1 MRIAR
6 STLILF
12 IANVLVFGLVWRA
25 SVTHTV
31 APVSQNLLFPT
42 GITGLEITDSGTKL
56 VLEKKGAFWY
66 VNAPYKWAAN
76 LWSVQRIIDELR
88 FIDSEKGFS
97 VNEVKANGSNLETYG
112 LEKPRWTLKAVA
124 ENNQTQEIKIGEN
137 KETHR
142 LFILTLD
149 NQKIIPVGDALAA
162 ALEAKPETY
171 RVDKVFEIAE
181 FEVRAISTRRKIQEV
196 GKTEEVDVVT
206 NLSYEERARPGRR
219 GQGAEWRFTAPFE
232 TLADPERITQ
242 ALANLVNIRV
252 LQFADK
258 MSDDMGLNNPVIRI
272 ALEGSSRRQ
281 VLLISKQGVKNSTQC
296 WAKLEE
302 SDAVFLIETKDLG
315 GWYNPRAVLTSTRP
329 VDFDPEIVTGFNLT
343 SGGRTITLHRLE
355 STGKDTRWEIPVT
368 PGTTAVQRREGDS
381 QLIKEFLADLSQLR
395 AINLRQGE
403 KTLNETWLIPAAN
416 LPAEPLHKVEIEI
429 GGEKLS
435 ISFYPGPENKP
446 AGTYLVHQK
455 GAAFAGVCEVSLL
468 RNAYQNVAPQFWRNR
483 VINELATGTKVVGLR
498 IVERKDGKVIGEARL
513 GPDGNWAGTG
523 RLDAATSRRLA
534 TSLAQ
539 VKATEFPTRDIG
551 AGEWKYL
558 LRVTVQAAAGSTGA
572 SESLRNYWC
581 TEPLNNTAVL
591 LRDEN
596 DDDSFL
602 LDANLAEILIPLLNS
617 TSR

>member
-12 IANVLVFGLVWRA
+12 VANLLVFGLVWRA
-25 SVTHTV
+25 SITHTV
-31 APVSQNLLFPT
+31 APISQNLLFAT
-42 GITGLEITDSGTKL
+42 GITSLEINDNGTKIA
-56 VLEKKGAFWY
+56 LEKRGAFWY
-66 VNAPYKWAAN
+66 VNSPYKWAAN

-88 FIDSEKGFS
+88 FIDSEKGFT

-112 LEKPRWTLKAVA
+112 LQKPRWTLKAVT

-137 KETHR
+137 KETRR
-142 LFILTLD
+142 LFILTSD

-181 FEVRAISTRRKIQEV
+181 FEVRAISTRRKIDNA
-196 GKTEEVDVVT
+196 DVVT
-206 NLSYEERARPGRR
+206 NLAYEERARPGRR

-242 ALANLVNIRV
+242 ALSNLVNIRV
-252 LQFADK
+252 LQFAEK
-258 MSDDMGLNNPVIRI
+258 MSDEMGLADPVIRL

-281 VLLISKQGVKNSTQC
+281 VLLIGRPGVKNAAQC

-315 GWYNPRAVLTSTRP
+315 GWYNPRAILTSTRP

-355 STGKDTRWEIPVT
+355 STGKDTRWEIPVA
-368 PGTTAVQRREGDS
+368 PGSTAIQRREGDS
-381 QLIKEFLADLSQLR
+381 QLIKEFLGDLSQLR
-395 AINLRQGE
+395 AINLREGG

-416 LPAEPLHKVEIEI
+416 LPTEPLHKVEIEI
-429 GGEKLS
+429 GGEKLTV
-435 ISFYPGPENKP
+435 SFYLGPENKP

-483 VINELATGTKVVGLR
+483 VINQLATGTKVVGLR
-498 IVERKDGKVIGEARL
+498 MVERQDGKVIGEARL

-534 TSLAQ
+534 NSLAQ

-558 LRVTVQAAAGSTGA
+558 LRITDQAAAGSTGA

-602 LDANLAEILIPLLNS
+602 LDPTLAEILIPLLNS
-617 TSR
+617 TSQ

>member
-6 STLILF
+6 STLVLF
-12 IANVLVFGLVWRA
+12 VANLLVFGLVWRA
-25 SVTHTV
+25 SITHTV
-31 APVSQNLLFPT
+31 APISQNLLFAT
-42 GITGLEITDSGTKL
+42 GITSLEINDNGTKIA
-56 VLEKKGAFWY
+56 LEKRGAFWY
-66 VNAPYKWAAN
+66 VNSPYKWAAN

-88 FIDSEKGFS
+88 FIDSEKGFT

-112 LEKPRWTLKAVA
+112 LQKPRWTLKAVT

-137 KETHR
+137 KETRR
-142 LFILTLD
+142 LFILTSD

-181 FEVRAISTRRKIQEV
+181 FEVRAISTRRKIDNA
-196 GKTEEVDVVT
+196 DVVT
-206 NLSYEERARPGRR
+206 NLAYEERARPGRR

-242 ALANLVNIRV
+242 ALSNLVNIRV
-252 LQFADK
+252 LQFAEK
-258 MSDDMGLNNPVIRI
+258 MTDDMGLAEPVIRI

-281 VLLISKQGVKNSTQC
+281 VLLIGRPGIKNAAQC

-315 GWYNPRAVLTSTRP
+315 GWYNPRAILTSTRP

-355 STGKDTRWEIPVT
+355 STGKDTRWEIPVA
-368 PGTTAVQRREGDS
+368 PGSTAIQRREGDS
-381 QLIKEFLADLSQLR
+381 QLIKEFLGDLSQLR
-395 AINLRQGE
+395 AINLREGG

-416 LPAEPLHKVEIEI
+416 LPTEPLHKVEIEI
-429 GGEKLS
+429 GGEKLTV
-435 ISFYPGPENKP
+435 SFYPGPENKP

-483 VINELATGTKVVGLR
+483 VINQLATGTKVVGLR
-498 IVERKDGKVIGEARL
+498 MVERQDGKVIGEARL

-534 TSLAQ
+534 NSLAQ

-558 LRVTVQAAAGSTGA
+558 LRITDQAAAGSTGA

-602 LDANLAEILIPLLNS
+602 LDPALAEILIPLLNS
-617 TSR
+617 ASQ

>member
-1 MRIAR
+1 M
-6 STLILF
+6 
-12 IANVLVFGLVWRA
+12 
-25 SVTHTV
+25 
-31 APVSQNLLFPT
+31 
-42 GITGLEITDSGTKL
+42 
-56 VLEKKGAFWY
+56 
-66 VNAPYKWAAN
+66 
-76 LWSVQRIIDELR
+76 
-88 FIDSEKGFS
+88 
-97 VNEVKANGSNLETYG
+97 
-112 LEKPRWTLKAVA
+112 
-124 ENNQTQEIKIGEN
+124 
-137 KETHR
+137 
-142 LFILTLD
+142 FILTSD
-149 NQKIIPVGDALAA
+149 NQKIIPVSDALAA
-162 ALEAKPETY
+162 AIEAKPETY

-181 FEVRAISTRRKIQEV
+181 FEIRAISTRRKINNA
-196 GKTEEVDVVT
+196 DVVT
-206 NLSYEERARPGRR
+206 NFSYEERARPGRR

-242 ALANLVNIRV
+242 ALSNLVNIRV

-258 MSDDMGLNNPVIRI
+258 MSDDMGLAEPVIRI
-272 ALEGSSRRQ
+272 ALEGNSRRQ
-281 VLLISKQGVKNSTQC
+281 VLLIGKPGGKTNTPQC

-302 SDAVFLIETKDLG
+302 SDAVFLIDTKDLG
-315 GWYNPRAVLTSTRP
+315 GWYNPRAILTSTRP
-329 VDFDPEIVTGFNLT
+329 VDFDPEIVTGFNLS

-355 STGKDTRWEIPVT
+355 STGKDTRWEIPVV
-368 PGTTAVQRREGDS
+368 PGSTAIQRRDGDG

-403 KTLNETWLIPAAN
+403 KNLNETWLIPAAN
-416 LPAEPLHKVEIEI
+416 LPAEPSHKVEIEI
-429 GGEKLS
+429 GGEKLTV
-435 ISFYPGPENKP
+435 SFYPGPENKP

-534 TSLAQ
+534 STLTQ

-558 LRVTVQAAAGSTGA
+558 LRITDQAAAGSTGA
-572 SESLRNYWC
+572 SETLRNYWC

-602 LDANLAEILIPLLNS
+602 LDPTLGEILFPLLNN

>member
-12 IANVLVFGLVWRA
+12 VANLIVFGLVWRA
-25 SVTHTV
+25 SITHTI

-42 GITGLEITDSGTKL
+42 GITGLEITDNGTKIT
-56 VLEKKGAFWY
+56 LEKKGSFWY
-66 VNAPYKWAAN
+66 VNSPYKWAAN

-97 VNEVKANGSNLETYG
+97 VNEVKANGSSLETYG
-112 LEKPRWTLKAVA
+112 LENARWTLKTVT

-142 LFILTLD
+142 LFILTSD
-149 NQKIIPVGDALAA
+149 SQKIIPVNDALAA
-162 ALEAKPETY
+162 AIEAKPETY

-181 FEVRAISTRRKIQEV
+181 FEIRAISTRRKINN
-196 GKTEEVDVVT
+196 TDVVT
-206 NLSYEERARPGRR
+206 NRSYEERARTGRR

-232 TLADPERITQ
+232 TLADPERVTQ
-242 ALANLVNIRV
+242 ALSNLVNIRV
-252 LQFADK
+252 LQFAEK
-258 MSDDMGLNNPVIRI
+258 MSDDMGLADPIIRI
-272 ALEGSSRRQ
+272 ALEGNSRRQ
-281 VLLISKQGVKNSTQC
+281 VLLIGKQGRKNTTQC

-315 GWYNPRAVLTSTRP
+315 GWYNPKAILTSTRP
-329 VDFDPEIVTGFNLT
+329 VDFDPEIVTGFSLS

-355 STGKDTRWEIPVT
+355 ATGKDTRWEIPVV
-368 PGTTAVQRREGDS
+368 PGSTAIQRREGDS

-403 KTLNETWLIPAAN
+403 KNLNETWLIPAAN
-416 LPAEPLHKVEIEI
+416 LPAEPLHKVDIEI
-429 GGEKLS
+429 GGEKIS
-435 ISFYPGPENKP
+435 VSFYPGPENKP

-455 GAAFAGVCEVSLL
+455 GTAFAGVCEVSLL

-483 VINELATGTKVVGLR
+483 VIHELATGTKVVGLR
-498 IVERKDGKVIGEARL
+498 MVERKDGKVIGEARL

-534 TSLAQ
+534 SSLAQ

-558 LRVTVQAAAGSTGA
+558 LRITDQAAAGSTGA

-602 LDANLAEILIPLLNS
+602 LDPTLAEILIPLLNS

>member
-12 IANVLVFGLVWRA
+12 VANLLVFGLVWRA

-42 GITGLEITDSGTKL
+42 GINNLEITDNGTRIS
-56 VLEKKGAFWY
+56 LEKKGAFWY
-66 VNAPYKWAAN
+66 VNSPYKWAAN

-97 VNEVKANGSNLETYG
+97 VSEVKTNGSNLETYG
-112 LEKPRWTLKAVA
+112 LEKPRWTLKAVT
-124 ENNQTQEIKIGEN
+124 ENSQTQEIKIGEN

-142 LFILTLD
+142 LFILTSD

-181 FEVRAISTRRKIQEV
+181 FEVRAISTRQKIQDA
-196 GKTEEVDVVT
+196 DVIT

-219 GQGAEWRFTAPFE
+219 GQGPEWRFAAPFE
-232 TLADPERITQ
+232 TLADPERITK
-242 ALANLVNIRV
+242 ALSNLVNIRV
-252 LQFADK
+252 LQFAEK
-258 MSDDMGLNNPVIRI
+258 ISDEMGLTNPIIRV

-281 VLLISKQGVKNSTQC
+281 VLLIGKNEKNSTQR

-302 SDAVFLIETKDLG
+302 SDAAFLIETKDLG
-315 GWYNPRAVLTSTRP
+315 EWFNPRSTLASTRP

-368 PGTTAVQRREGDS
+368 PGSTAIQRREGDN
-381 QLIKEFLADLSQLR
+381 QLIKEFLSDLSQLR
-395 AINLRQGE
+395 AINLPLGE
-403 KTLNETWLIPAAN
+403 KNMNGPWLVPVAN

-429 GGEKLS
+429 GGEKLLV
-435 ISFYPGPENKP
+435 SFYPGPENKP

-498 IVERKDGKVIGEARL
+498 IVERKDGKVVGEARL

-534 TSLAQ
+534 NTLSQ

-558 LRVTVQAAAGSTGA
+558 LRITDQAAAGSTGA

-591 LRDEN
+591 LKDEN

-602 LDANLAEILIPLLNS
+602 LDSSLAEILIPLLNN
-617 TSR
+617 THR

>member
-12 IANVLVFGLVWRA
+12 VANLIAFGLIWRA
-25 SVTHTV
+25 SITQSV
-31 APVSQNLLFPT
+31 APLSQNLLFPT
-42 GITGLEITDSGTKL
+42 GITSLEITDSGTKIA
-56 VLEKKGAFWY
+56 LEKKGAFWY
-66 VNAPYKWAAN
+66 VNSPYKWAAN

-112 LEKPRWTLKAVA
+112 LEKPRWTLKAVT

-137 KETHR
+137 KETRR
-142 LFILTLD
+142 LFILTAD

-181 FEVRAISTRRKIQEV
+181 FEVRAISTRQKIQD
-196 GKTEEVDVVT
+196 TDVVT
-206 NLSYEERARPGRR
+206 NLAFEERVRPGRR
-219 GQGAEWRFTAPFE
+219 GQGPEWRFTAPFE

-242 ALANLVNIRV
+242 ALSNLVNIRV

-281 VLLISKQGVKNSTQC
+281 VLLIGKNTKNSTHC

-315 GWYNPRAVLTSTRP
+315 GWYNPRAILTSTRP

-368 PGTTAVQRREGDS
+368 PGSTAIQRREGDN

-403 KTLNETWLIPAAN
+403 KALSETWLIPAAS
-416 LPAEPLHKVEIEI
+416 LPTEPLHKVEIEI

-435 ISFYPGPENKP
+435 VSFYPGPESKP

-483 VINELATGTKVVGLR
+483 VINELAGGTKVVGLR

-534 TSLAQ
+534 NTLAQ

-558 LRVTVQAAAGSTGA
+558 LRITDQAAAGSTGA

-581 TEPLNNTAVL
+581 TEPLNNTAIL

-596 DDDSFL
+596 DEDSFL

-617 TSR
+617 TSQ

>member
-12 IANVLVFGLVWRA
+12 IANLVVFGLVWRT
-25 SVTHTV
+25 SITHTV
-31 APVSQNLLFPT
+31 APLSQNLLFST
-42 GITGLEITDSGTKL
+42 GITGLEITDNGTKIT
-56 VLEKKGAFWY
+56 LEKKGSFWY
-66 VNAPYKWAAN
+66 VNSPYKWAAN

-88 FIDSEKGFS
+88 FIDSEKGFN
-97 VNEVKANGSNLETYG
+97 VKEVKSNGSSLETYG
-112 LEKPRWTLKAVA
+112 LEKARWTLKTIT

-142 LFILTLD
+142 LFILTSD
-149 NQKIIPVGDALAA
+149 SQKIIPVSDALAA
-162 ALEAKPETY
+162 AIEAKPETY
-171 RVDKVFEIAE
+171 RVDKVFEVAE
-181 FEVRAISTRRKIQEV
+181 FEIRAISTRRKIDNA
-196 GKTEEVDVVT
+196 DVVT

-242 ALANLVNIRV
+242 ALSNLVNIRV
-252 LQFADK
+252 LQFAEK
-258 MSDDMGLNNPVIRI
+258 MSDDMGLAEPVIRI

-281 VLLISKQGVKNSTQC
+281 VLLIGKPGGKTNTPQC

-302 SDAVFLIETKDLG
+302 SDAVFLIDTKDLG
-315 GWYNPRAVLTSTRP
+315 GWYNPKALLTSTRP
-329 VDFDPEIVTGFNLT
+329 VDFDSEIVTGFSLN

-355 STGKDTRWEIPVT
+355 STGKDTRWEIPVV
-368 PGTTAVQRREGDS
+368 PGSTAIKRREGDN

-395 AINLRQGE
+395 AINLREGE
-403 KTLNETWLIPAAN
+403 KTLNQTWLIPAAN

-429 GGEKLS
+429 GGEKLA

-483 VINELATGTKVVGLR
+483 VINELATGTKVMGLR

-534 TSLAQ
+534 STLTQ

-558 LRVTVQAAAGSTGA
+558 LRITDQAAAGSTGA

-602 LDANLAEILIPLLNS
+602 LDPTLAEILIPLLNS
-617 TSR
+617 TGR

>member
-12 IANVLVFGLVWRA
+12 IANLVVFGLVWRA
-25 SVTHTV
+25 SITHTV

-42 GITGLEITDSGTKL
+42 GITGLEITDNGTKIA
-56 VLEKKGAFWY
+56 LEKKGSFWY
-66 VNAPYKWAAN
+66 VNSPYKWAAN

-97 VNEVKANGSNLETYG
+97 VNEVKSNGSSLETYG
-112 LEKPRWTLKAVA
+112 LEKARWTLKTIT

-142 LFILTLD
+142 LFILTPD
-149 NQKIIPVGDALAA
+149 SQKIIPVSDALAA
-162 ALEAKPETY
+162 AIEAKPETY

-181 FEVRAISTRRKIQEV
+181 FEIRAISTRLKINNA
-196 GKTEEVDVVT
+196 DVVT
-206 NLSYEERARPGRR
+206 NFSYEERARPGRR

-242 ALANLVNIRV
+242 ALSNLVNIRV
-252 LQFADK
+252 LQFAEK
-258 MSDDMGLNNPVIRI
+258 MSDDMGLAEPVIRI

-281 VLLISKQGVKNSTQC
+281 VLLIGKPGVKSTTQC

-315 GWYNPRAVLTSTRP
+315 GWYNPRAILTSTRP
-329 VDFDPEIVTGFNLT
+329 VDFDPEIVTGFNLS

-355 STGKDTRWEIPVT
+355 STGKDTRWEIPVV
-368 PGTTAVQRREGDS
+368 PGSTAIQRRDGDS

-403 KTLNETWLIPAAN
+403 KNLSETWLIPAAN

-429 GGEKLS
+429 GGEKLTV
-435 ISFYPGPENKP
+435 SFYPGPENKP

-534 TSLAQ
+534 STLTQ

-558 LRVTVQAAAGSTGA
+558 LRITDQAAAGSTGA
-572 SESLRNYWC
+572 SETLRNYWC

-602 LDANLAEILIPLLNS
+602 LDPTLAEILIPLLNN